1 MKAELSA
8 SEIKELS
15 KFRFAAELPDG
26 VTPIAF
32 TSLLEES
39 SMNSLLKKLEAEMSA
54 PDLKTTASVWMKRH
68 AFLAVI
74 YLYAMSVFNKQLNA
88 APDSLLLVEMKK
100 DGLWLPDF
108 YFKSKSALLCSDEV
122 RNEWRREAVR
132 HLFKDNI
139 FPVMEALGKAAK
151 ISKLI
156 LWENVAVY
164 IYWLYEKV
172 VAEHVDESIKA
183 RAAEDFDYVIRL
195 APGSLFGNYHQ
206 NPLARYHAEP
216 DCQEDANSSV
226 RVRKTCC
233 FTYKLNAKGYCKTC
247 PKICGP
253 KK

>member
-8 SEIKELS
+8 AEIKELS
-15 KFRFAAELPDG
+15 KFRFAAELSDG
-26 VTPIAF
+26 VTPIEF
-32 TSLLEES
+32 NSLLEES
-39 SMNSLLKKLEAEMSA
+39 SMNSLLRKLEVEMVS

-74 YLYAMSVFNKQLNA
+74 YLYAMSVLNKQLNA

-108 YFKSKSALLCSDEV
+108 YFKSKSALLCPDASRD
-122 RNEWRREAVR
+122 EWRREAVR
-132 HLFKDNI
+132 HLFEDNI
-139 FPVMEALGKAAK
+139 FPMMEALGKAAK

-172 VAEHVDESIKA
+172 VAEHADEIIKA

-206 NPLARYHAEP
+206 SPLARYYTDP
-216 DCQEDANSSV
+216 VYQEDTNSYV

-233 FTYKLNAKGYCKTC
+233 FTYKLNAKGFCKTC
-247 PKICGP
+247 PKICGH

>member
-1 MKAELSA
+1 MKAELTA
-8 SEIKELS
+8 AEIKVLS
-15 KFRFAAELPDG
+15 KFRFAAEIPDG
-26 VTPIAF
+26 VTPIELA
-32 TSLLEES
+32 SLLGES
-39 SMNSLLKKLEAEMSA
+39 RMNNLLPKLQVEMTS

-88 APDSLLLVEMKK
+88 APDSLLLVEMRK

-108 YFKSKSALLCSDEV
+108 YFKNKSVLICTEENRD
-122 RNEWRREAVR
+122 EWRREGVR
-132 HLFKDNI
+132 QLFEDNI
-139 FPVMEALGKAAK
+139 FPMMEALGKAAK

-172 VAEHVDESIKA
+172 LAEHADEKTKA

-206 NPLARYHAEP
+206 NPLARYYTEP
-216 DCQEDANSSV
+216 VYQEDTNSYV

-233 FTYKLNAKGYCKTC
+233 FSYKLNAKGFCKTC
-247 PKICGP
+247 PKFCGP
-253 KK
+253 KE